1 MGSPRWSWIG
11 KEAKFGRTR
20 VPTALDTMR
29 LNFSRR
35 SGTGARLAVL
45 GAVLAS
51 KIAGA
56 APLVPDMALPAG
68 SPPFVLGRLHPA
80 GPLLPGL
87 LAIRFTH
94 EQLTYPDPPV
104 APADPAA
111 ELLDGAEWRRE
122 ELEVGYG
129 LGLGLTVRAD
139 LRFASAK
146 RAGSDDH
153 QAWEASGGE
162 DLSLLVG
169 ATSPKLLGRIQ
180 ARIEGGLALDSGADV
195 EIQADSSR
203 AIRPFTS
210 GESRPRIGAAVSAA
224 LTRPDRVVSI
234 HFHAEAI
241 RMEGGQPPNGVAGT
255 PFREQRPLITT
266 GDLDPDR
273 LDLRFG
279 FSFTHRRGL
288 LYAEVEWPV
297 LLEERELI
305 SSREVPRMVSPGCA
319 LRIRGIEIGG
329 QVDLPWVEDVPET
342 AYDPR
347 ATTPDWALRIRLGT
361 DWGIFD
367 RDRDHDLVPDSRDRC
382 PEDPEDRDHY
392 QDEDGCPDPDNDG
405 DGFPDVQDRC
415 PDAAEDLDDFQDEDG
430 CPEPDNDHDGIPD
443 AVDLCPQTAEDPDG
457 YEDQDG
463 CPEAGPVVPPPAEQ
477 ESNPQGAR

>member
-1 MGSPRWSWIG
+1 M
-11 KEAKFGRTR
+11 
-20 VPTALDTMR
+20 
-29 LNFSRR
+29 
-35 SGTGARLAVL
+35 
-45 GAVLAS
+45 
-51 KIAGA
+51 
-56 APLVPDMALPAG
+56 
-68 SPPFVLGRLHPA
+68 
-80 GPLLPGL
+80 

-94 EQLTYPDPPV
+94 EQLTYPEPPI

-111 ELLDGAEWRRE
+111 ALLTGAKWRRE

-129 LGLGLTVRAD
+129 IGFGLSVRAD
-139 LRFASAK
+139 LRYASAK
-146 RAGSDDH
+146 RAGNDELE
-153 QAWEASGGE
+153 AWEASGGE

-169 ATSPKLLGRIQ
+169 ATTPKLLGRIQ

-234 HFHAEAI
+234 HLHAEAI
-241 RMEGGQPPNGVAGT
+241 RMEGGRPPSGVAGI

-279 FSFTHRRGL
+279 ASFTHRRGL

-305 SSREVPRMVSPGCA
+305 ASREVPRMVSPGCA

-347 ATTPDWALRIRLGT
+347 ATTPDWALRIRLGA

-382 PEDPEDRDHY
+382 PQDPEDRD
-392 QDEDGCPDPDNDG
+392 
-405 DGFPDVQDRC
+405 
-415 PDAAEDLDDFQDEDG
+415 FQDDDG

-477 ESNPQGAR
+477 ESNPEGAK